1 MRSVLI
7 IDAAYAMKAAAPGRF
22 DVLKLKEALERRNG
36 APFDESYYLNSTP
49 SPPSDQQDAFH
60 NWIKSAAPRGP
71 RMRVQL
77 YKIKDLH
84 CVCPQCSHR
93 FERAVQKGV
102 DVGIATLI
110 IKLASQNRYDRLIL
124 IAGDGDFEDAID
136 YVKSE
141 LHKEIWIAGF
151 PNSVSADLQS
161 YSDRVLWISDFWSE
175 IERSASTS
183 ANALAL
189 DQGASEV

>member
-1 MRSVLI
+1 
-7 IDAAYAMKAAAPGRF
+7 MKAAAPGRY

-36 APFDESYYLNSTP
+36 APFDESYYLNSKSS
-49 SPPSDQQDAFH
+49 SPNDQQDGFH
-60 NWIKSAAPRGP
+60 NWIKTAPPRGP

-77 YKIKDLH
+77 YALKEMH
-84 CVCPQCSHR
+84 CVCPQCNTR
-93 FERAVQKGV
+93 FDRAVQKGV

-124 IAGDGDFEDAID
+124 LAGDGDFEDAID

-151 PNSVSADLQS
+151 PNSVSSDLQS

-175 IERSASTS
+175 IERGPNAT
-183 ANALAL
+183 ANALVPDVVSGEA
-189 DQGASEV
+189 